1 MKRHLRRVAMT
12 ATAAAAL
19 ALGACGG
26 NDYNNSEPAV
36 TDAVPAS
43 ASQSIGGFI
52 DYVMKLVVAAAD
64 MLEPVDVS
72 GVTAPTDEVS
82 EPTPLP

>member
-82 EPTPLP
+82 EPTPLT